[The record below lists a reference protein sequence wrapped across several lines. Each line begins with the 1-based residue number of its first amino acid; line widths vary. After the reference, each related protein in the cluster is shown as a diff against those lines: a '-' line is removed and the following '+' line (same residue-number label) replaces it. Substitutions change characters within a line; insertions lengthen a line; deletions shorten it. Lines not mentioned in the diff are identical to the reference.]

1 MDDKLRNFY
10 LESQVKNATAGQL
23 LVMLYDEL
31 IVQAESAESEISA
44 MAPNGNLSV
53 AAKAISRSINILTEL
68 NTCLNHSVD
77 PNLCAR
83 LSDLYLFF
91 TQQLSEALSLRQP
104 GRVRDILPLIR
115 RLRGTW
121 CEADR
126 RANKF
131 QPDSVAVA
139 AY

>member
-10 LESQVKNATAGQL
+10 IESQVKNASPGQL

-31 IVQAESAESEISA
+31 IIQAENAESEISTLS
-44 MAPNGNLSV
+44 PNGDISV
-53 AAKAISRSINILTEL
+53 AAKAVSRSINILTEL
-68 NTCLNHSVD
+68 NTCLNHGVD
-77 PNLCAR
+77 PKLCAT

-91 TQQLSEALSLRQP
+91 TQQLSEALSLRQALK
-104 GRVRDILPLIR
+104 VRDILPLIR
-115 RLRGTW
+115 RLRGSW

-139 AY
+139 A